1 MLGGKNLREMIENAI
16 DDRYK
21 NLSVKIDKMNP
32 DRIHA
37 IEASGCTR
45 FAYYERKDSLP
56 SDNATK
62 VSSLLAN
69 CMRHSLSNARG
80 EYKVDAFA
88 LEVNVDMVMGNEFIV
103 RFEIVSTLPEVP
115 HPRHMLY
122 LNACL
127 FAFNKDEG
135 FLIYMTAE
143 GKIVEFSV
151 TKNNKMLEEII
162 RRARVL
168 STLLKENRV
177 PIVEPSDGCI
187 SCKYFERCYTRKKV
201 KDESSGFIL
210 EEIFKPPKNNNN
222 KIIKILYR
230 YVVSHARYDLQT
242 VCILGYTFLP
252 LSQTVLPPRMQ
263 KSLLSREHEHFFSHV
278 VWKRL

>member
-16 DDRYK
+16 DDKYK
-21 NLSVKIDKMNP
+21 NLSVKIDKTNP

-45 FAYYERKDSLP
+45 FAYYERKDSLS

-62 VSSLLAN
+62 VSSLLGN
-69 CMRHSLSNARG
+69 GMRHSLSNARG
-80 EYKVDAFA
+80 EYKIDTLA
-88 LEVNVDMVMGNEFIV
+88 LEVNVDMIMANEFIV

-143 GKIVEFSV
+143 GKTVEFSV
-151 TKNNKMLEEII
+151 TKNNRMFEEIV
-162 RRARVL
+162 RRAKVL

-177 PIVEPSDGCI
+177 PIVEPSDLCI
-187 SCKYFERCYTRKKV
+187 SCKYFERCYARKKV

-210 EEIFKPPKNNNN
+210 EEIFKPK
-222 KIIKILYR
+222 K
-230 YVVSHARYDLQT
+230 
-242 VCILGYTFLP
+242 
-252 LSQTVLPPRMQ
+252 
-263 KSLLSREHEHFFSHV
+263 
-278 VWKRL
+278 

>member
-1 MLGGKNLREMIENAI
+1 MLGGKDLREVIEDAI

-21 NLSVKIDKMNP
+21 NLSVKIDKTNP

-62 VSSLLAN
+62 IFSLLRN
-69 CMRHSLSNARG
+69 GMRHSLNNTPG
-80 EYKVDAFA
+80 QYKVDTLV
-88 LEVNVDMVMGNEFIV
+88 LEVNVDMIIANEYIV
-103 RFEIVSTLPEVP
+103 RFEIVTTLPEVP
-115 HPRHMLY
+115 HPQHMLY

-143 GKIVEFSV
+143 GKTVEFSV
-151 TKNNKMLEEII
+151 TKNNRMFEEIV
-162 RRARVL
+162 RRAKVL

-177 PIVEPSDGCI
+177 PIVEPSDLCM
-187 SCKYFERCYTRKKV
+187 SCKYFERCYARKKV
-201 KDESSGFIL
+201 KEESSGFIL
-210 EEIFKPPKNNNN
+210 EEIFKPK
-222 KIIKILYR
+222 K
-230 YVVSHARYDLQT
+230 
-242 VCILGYTFLP
+242 
-252 LSQTVLPPRMQ
+252 Q
-263 KSLLSREHEHFFSHV
+263 K
-278 VWKRL
+278 